1 VLTTEGEVREL
12 AGTLQDKVAL
22 VTGASRG
29 IGRAI
34 AETLAS
40 LGAAVAV
47 NYVAR
52 AESAAETVAT
62 VVQAGGTAMAV
73 QADVRSG
80 DSVQAMVQEIEA
92 KLGPVDILVNN
103 AGITRDGMFAR
114 MSEEDWQIV
123 IETNLNGA
131 FHCSKAVLRKM
142 MRRRWGR
149 IVNVSSVAGL
159 AGNAGQANYAAA
171 KAGLIGFTRSL
182 AKEVGARNITVNAIA
197 PGFVET
203 DMTAD
208 LKEEWKQQV
217 LSMTPAGRFGA
228 PDEVA
233 AMVGFLASD
242 AAAYITGQVISVDGG
257 LGMR

>member
-1 VLTTEGEVREL
+1 L

-34 AETLAS
+34 AQKLAS

-62 VVQAGGTAMAV
+62 VVQAGGEAMAV

-80 DSVQAMVQEIEA
+80 DSVQAMVKEIEA

-142 MRRRWGR
+142 MRRRWGDGMLR
-149 IVNVSSVAGL
+149 AWAGITSGAGSAMIVGRMSAFGETSSGSC
-159 AGNAGQANYAAA
+159 
-171 KAGLIGFTRSL
+171 RSP
-182 AKEVGARNITVNAIA
+182 T
-197 PGFVET
+197 
-203 DMTAD
+203 
-208 LKEEWKQQV
+208 
-217 LSMTPAGRFGA
+217 
-228 PDEVA
+228 
-233 AMVGFLASD
+233 
-242 AAAYITGQVISVDGG
+242 
-257 LGMR
+257 